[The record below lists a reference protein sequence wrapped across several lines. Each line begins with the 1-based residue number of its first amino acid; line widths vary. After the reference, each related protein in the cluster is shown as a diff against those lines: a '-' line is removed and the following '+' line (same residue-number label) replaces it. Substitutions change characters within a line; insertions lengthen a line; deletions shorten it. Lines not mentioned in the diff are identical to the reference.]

1 MIGLHFYTDHKDTPL
16 LGSLIKYFDKPSF
29 KPWQKTV
36 ISAVLEGKD
45 TLIVQSTGA
54 GKSLCFQFPCVATK
68 VTIVIM
74 PTVSLIID
82 QHHSLQEHGFHVT
95 YLGSLQTDSSIHS
108 KMPRLTMKLYLVH
121 QKVLTMNLVN
131 QNQFLRH
138 FVCKKRL
145 D

>member
-16 LGSLIKYFDKPSF
+16 LGSLIKYFDKPF

-54 GKSLCFQFPCVATK
+54 GKSLCFQFPCVAAKK

-74 PTVSLIID
+74 PAVSLIID
-82 QHHSLQEHGFHVT
+82 QHHSLQEH
-95 YLGSLQTDSSIHS
+95 
-108 KMPRLTMKLYLVH
+108 
-121 QKVLTMNLVN
+121 
-131 QNQFLRH
+131 
-138 FVCKKRL
+138 
-145 D
+145 